1 MTTGRAV
8 IYGIMPQRSEEALT
22 TDYELRFSANARKRI
37 AALDRPTKERI
48 LARLEE
54 LRGNPFEPRT
64 SSELVGQSGLRRSR
78 VGLWRIV
85 YEVDQAARAIDVL
98 VVQPRGQ
105 VYKRL

>member
-1 MTTGRAV
+1 LCRKDR
-8 IYGIMPQRSEEALT
+8 RSLK

-48 LARLEE
+48 IARLEE
-54 LRGNPFEPRT
+54 LRTNPFEPRI
-64 SSELVGQSGLRRSR
+64 SSELTGQSGLRRSR

-85 YEVDQAARAIDVL
+85 YEADQAARAIDVL

-105 VYKRL
+105 VYQRL